1 MIRIVIENMFFFLIP
16 TLLYLA
22 YIAFIRNDWPG
33 LRAVIRDAP
42 RLKLFAAGAA
52 LMMAALA
59 AFSTKS
65 GHDPREAYTPPSYS
79 DGTLNSG
86 NGSDKRK

>member
-1 MIRIVIENMFFFLIP
+1 MIRILIENLFFFLLP
-16 TLLYLA
+16 SLLYLA

-42 RLKLFAAGAA
+42 LLKLFATGTA
-52 LMMAALA
+52 LMIAALA
-59 AFSTKS
+59 VFSTKS
-65 GHDPREAYTPPSYS
+65 GHDPSEAYTPPSYS
-79 DGTLNSG
+79 DGNLNSG